1 MTLFRLVSREIRHR
15 KGNFLLSVMG
25 VAFAVLG
32 IFAVAALLKTHQSH
46 SKDVLEKM
54 REEMKVDMTRLEDE
68 VRKSMKG
75 LGFNIFIFPAG
86 QEMSEVY
93 AEGFASE
100 TMPEGYVEKLAESKI
115 VTVNHLLPSLTKKV
129 QWEGLGGRTIIVIGI
144 RGEVPIAHRDQKKP
158 LLEPVEKGSLV
169 LGYELQRGAKL
180 KVGDETTLLGRK
192 FTIARTHGERG
203 NRDDITI
210 WMNLG
215 EAQELLGEEGRINA
229 IQALECNCATVDRL
243 GEIRAELMA
252 ILPDTQIIEAQS
264 TALARAEARNLAKET
279 ATKRIADTERELKTL
294 GSERDRFAGIILPVA
309 TIGGMIWIALLAFI
323 NVRERV
329 GEIGILRAI
338 GVKSGVIFSA
348 ILLRAG
354 LAGIFGASLGVV
366 GLFVLHPMVQEKW
379 FHSEPISNL
388 LSAGTWVFASIAAF
402 LFATVAAWLPALIA
416 SQKDPAEILRHD

>member
-1 MTLFRLVSREIRHR
+1 MTLFRLVSREIHHR
-15 KGNFLLSVMG
+15 RGNFLLSVLG

-46 SKDVLEKM
+46 AKAVLEEM
-54 REEMKVDMTRLEDE
+54 RENMKGDMVRLEDE

-100 TMPEGYVEKLAESKI
+100 TMPEGYVDQLAQSNI

-169 LGYELQRGAKL
+169 LGYELHRGADL
-180 KVGDETTLLGRK
+180 KEGDETTLLGGK
-192 FTIARTHGERG
+192 FTIARIHSERG

-210 WMNLG
+210 WMNLR

-229 IQALECNCATVDRL
+229 IQALECNCATIDRL
-243 GEIRAELMA
+243 GEIRKELMS
-252 ILPDTQIIEAQS
+252 ILPDTQIIETRS

-279 ATKRIADTERELKTL
+279 AEKRIADTERELVTL
-294 GSERDRFAGIILPVA
+294 GRERDRFAGIILPVA

-338 GVKSGVIFSA
+338 GVKSRVIFSA

-354 LAGIFGASLGVV
+354 LAGIIGASSGVV
-366 GLFVLHPMVQEKW
+366 GFLALHPIVREKW
-379 FHSEPISNL
+379 FHSEPIADL
-388 LSAGTWVFASIAAF
+388 LSASTWAFASIAAF
-402 LFATVAAWLPALIA
+402 LFATVAAWLPALVA

>member
-46 SKDVLEKM
+46 AKGVLEVM
-54 REEMKVDMTRLEDE
+54 REEMKKDMVRLEDE

-86 QEMSEVY
+86 QDMSEVY

-100 TMPEGYVEKLAESKI
+100 TMPESYVEKLAESKI

-129 QWEGLGGRTIIVIGI
+129 QWEEFGGRTVIVIGI
-144 RGEVPIAHRDQKKP
+144 RGEVPIAHRDPKKP
-158 LLEPVEKGSLV
+158 LLEPVEKGFLV
-169 LGYELQRGAKL
+169 LGHELHRGAEL
-180 KVGDETTLLGRK
+180 KEGDETTLLGRK
-192 FTIARTHGERG
+192 FTVARTHSERG

-215 EAQELLGEEGRINA
+215 EAQELLGEPGQINA
-229 IQALECNCATVDRL
+229 IQALECNCATIDRL
-243 GEIRAELMA
+243 GEIRKELMA
-252 ILPDTQIIEAQS
+252 ILPDTQIIETQS

-279 ATKRIADTERELKTL
+279 AEKRIADTEREMKTL

-309 TIGGMIWIALLAFI
+309 AIGGMIWIALLAFM

-329 GEIGILRAI
+329 GEIGILRAV
-338 GVKSGVIFSA
+338 GVKGGVIFSA

-354 LAGIFGASLGVV
+354 LAGIVGASLGSL
-366 GLFVLHPMVQEKW
+366 GFLLLHPLVREKW
-379 FHSEPISNL
+379 FHSEPLADLISA
-388 LSAGTWVFASIAAF
+388 STWFFASIAAL
-402 LFATVAAWLPALIA
+402 LFAALAAWLPALIA